1 MFLLRPWMVFCFGA
15 LGCPA
20 LLGLNFFIAVDG
32 FHLAPDVVGFV
43 CAFAAAALVPLCVVT
58 AMIVQVWNEGNTLLA
73 RIVSGVI
80 GVPACVLMGVTVA
93 RDWFLAIE
101 CVSKGL

>member
-1 MFLLRPWMVFCFGA
+1 MVFCFGA

-32 FHLAPDVVGFV
+32 FRLAPDVVGFV
-43 CAFAAAALVPLCVVT
+43 CVLAIAALVPLCFVT

-80 GVPACVLMGVTVA
+80 GVPAYLLRGV
-93 RDWFLAIE
+93 AIASNWPLWIGRYLFQE
-101 CVSKGL
+101 SVHGVS